1 MDVWTYYQVFYF
13 TDSKRQMNLNLSAIS
28 KIYVVSAMFE
38 NARKC
43 FYTIKFMAQANDRF
57 EEI

>member
-1 MDVWTYYQVFYF
+1 M
-13 TDSKRQMNLNLSAIS
+13 KLNLSAIG
-28 KIYVVSAMFE
+28 KIYVVSAMLE

-43 FYTIKFMAQANDRF
+43 LYTIKFMAQANDRF